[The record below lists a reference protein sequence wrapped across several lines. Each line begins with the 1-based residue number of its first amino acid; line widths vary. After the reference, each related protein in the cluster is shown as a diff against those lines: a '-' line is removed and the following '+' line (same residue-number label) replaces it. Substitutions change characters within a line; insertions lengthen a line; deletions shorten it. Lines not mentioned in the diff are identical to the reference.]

1 MKNIE
6 TLKLAIV
13 RFVIISGFIIAVAYL
28 IYQIAVFT
36 PTMWAFQYFVSGITL
51 GIAYVTF
58 KEKNYREGIALLLLW
73 YIILVG
79 VISKGNHWVFILEGV
94 YICIIALAVY
104 LYIIIIKRSF
114 VRNEIS
120 RIIVSTIIVGLS
132 NSFIIVILELYRL
145 QSISSP
151 FPDMLNGMFLNFKI
165 GATLGLFMGVGIEL
179 SNYFIDVVY
188 KEKRNTS

>member
-145 QSISSP
+145 QSISCNKC
-151 FPDMLNGMFLNFKI
+151 DRC
-165 GATLGLFMGVGIEL
+165 
-179 SNYFIDVVY
+179 Y
-188 KEKRNTS
+188 